1 MKDGLQSCSHPLSNQ
16 ETCQLSSETWE
27 AVLLTDLF
35 GTDEQIWNGTA
46 PYSASA
52 RPVTSP
58 SHPVR
63 VDITLW
69 RLIPSLVDDSKE
81 ILYGQLGAAFRWED
95 PFLRWDPAQY
105 DGLNYMSLTDTTKF
119 WIPDIMVDNSLGNFA
134 DAPAGSYGVN
144 VHAGGKISL
153 NMPIS
158 FSVIC
163 RLNVAD
169 FPFDKQNCEIVL
181 VAWSFQRRG
190 LVEFTQAFMYPTEDL
205 GCTNSAWT
213 FTKVT
218 LRVRAK
224 CWQEGVGNSQDYFS
238 SFEAAHSFYGDA
250 TYDCSSQAVIDLAF
264 ERHTQSIVSMSIIPT
279 AVVTGLT
286 FITFMLPISGGER
299 TGLIITAFLAVVAVM
314 FVNAEKLPDTDQVTI
329 LDKFNKGMM
338 MINILVMVEA
348 GIASMLADY
357 RREVD
362 VQGSWLLLPLY
373 PEVYLTRGYWSS
385 SQNPQPSRFWTK
397 FRGWFPKH
405 AIFQRDI
412 VTESAE
418 VPSGNA
424 WKDHPFS
431 AKNRRDHF
439 AKELEG
445 VLIDLNLEGFL
456 EPLLQEHLDLPA
468 LAECNEAHLKQY
480 IGLSFGQ
487 AIRLKKAANQ
497 RCKVDRL
504 FPVNDVLD
512 RISMVIFP
520 IVYCIVLHTILGD
533 HLSLFDIMKGMLH

>member
-1 MKDGLQSCSHPLSNQ
+1 
-16 ETCQLSSETWE
+16 
-27 AVLLTDLF
+27 
-35 GTDEQIWNGTA
+35 
-46 PYSASA
+46 
-52 RPVTSP
+52 
-58 SHPVR
+58 
-63 VDITLW
+63 
-69 RLIPSLVDDSKE
+69 
-81 ILYGQLGAAFRWED
+81 
-95 PFLRWDPAQY
+95 
-105 DGLNYMSLTDTTKF
+105 
-119 WIPDIMVDNSLGNFA
+119 MVDNSLGNFA

-169 FPFDKQNCEIVL
+169 FPFDKQNCEIV
-181 VAWSFQRRG
+181 
-190 LVEFTQAFMYPTEDL
+190 
-205 GCTNSAWT
+205 
-213 FTKVT
+213 
-218 LRVRAK
+218 
-224 CWQEGVGNSQDYFS
+224 
-238 SFEAAHSFYGDA
+238 
-250 TYDCSSQAVIDLAF
+250 AVIDLAF

-373 PEVYLTRGYWSS
+373 PE
-385 SQNPQPSRFWTK
+385 
-397 FRGWFPKH
+397 GWFPKH

-512 RISMVIFP
+512 RISM
-520 IVYCIVLHTILGD
+520 
-533 HLSLFDIMKGMLH
+533 